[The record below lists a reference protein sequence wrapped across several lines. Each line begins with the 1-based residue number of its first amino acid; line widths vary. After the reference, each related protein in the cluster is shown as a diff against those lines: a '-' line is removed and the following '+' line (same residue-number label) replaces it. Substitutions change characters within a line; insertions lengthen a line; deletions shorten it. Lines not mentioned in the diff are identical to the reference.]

1 MSDLIKE
8 LEAVINKHNVENESD
23 TPDFLLA
30 SLVSETLKT
39 WAKIVKARDDWYGF
53 KPWGASEATDVEAS
67 TVTGE
72 HEASQRASQQ
82 RG

>member
-8 LEAVINKHNVENESD
+8 LEALINKNSIENESD

-30 SLVSETLKT
+30 SYLSECLKT

-53 KPWGASEATDVEAS
+53 KPFETELKQLTNPTPRDL
-67 TVTGE
+67 GE
-72 HEASQRASQQ
+72 E
-82 RG
+82 